1 MARDFSPIT
10 FFQRTPNALLGRYF
24 HEKHNALNEVAFGDL
39 DENSQTAVAIY
50 QAFSALPEQQQAK
63 IEAECQDIESM
74 AQQGGVTALIDEAT
88 DFHKNADFPEAINQQ
103 DSFHGKVMWAFLEY
117 PNYWA
122 GAASNLYA
130 ENIPDA
136 SWIKRND
143 LPHIPPHVAP
153 EDTER
158 LADALSHYF
167 RKKEGRGRHCRVDVY
182 RNPPMTGPPA
192 RLTRYVSN

>member
-10 FFQRTPNALLGRYF
+10 FFQRTPNALLDRYF
-24 HEKHNALNEVAFGDL
+24 QEKHGVLNDITFGEL
-39 DENSQTAVAIY
+39 EENGKTAEAIF
-50 QAFSALPEQQQAK
+50 QVFSALPEPQQAK

-74 AQQGGVTALIDEAT
+74 AHQAGVTALVGEAT
-88 DFHKNADFPEAINQQ
+88 DFHKNTGFPEAINQQ

-122 GAASNLYA
+122 GATSNLYA
-130 ENIPDA
+130 ENISNS
-136 SWIKRND
+136 SWKKRND
-143 LPHIPPHVAP
+143 LPHPPPHVEP

-167 RKKEGRGRHCRVDVY
+167 RKKGCSLIHQFHWYPVWSLI
-182 RNPPMTGPPA
+182 A
-192 RLTRYVSN
+192 L